1 MHYSNNYIE
10 TCLEEPSSVFKG
22 LTAKEK
28 EMIDTHHTVEIFRK
42 GESIIR
48 EGEKARGLIYI
59 VTGKVKVFK
68 MGIGGREQIIK
79 MVKSNGFIGY
89 RSIFNETTH
98 PVSASAIEETAVCII
113 EKITIIKI
121 LKKNAEFAY
130 KLLKIITDDL
140 IFTVNRTMSLTQKH
154 IRGRLAESL
163 LVLRET
169 YGTESDGKT
178 IRVALSREDIA
189 NLSNMTTSNAI
200 RTLSSM
206 ATEEIIEM
214 EGRKIR
220 IKDLNE
226 LEKISALG

>member
-28 EMIDTHHTVEIFRK
+28 EMIDAHHTVEIFRK
-42 GESIIR
+42 GEPIIR

-98 PVSASAIEETAVCII
+98 PVSAGAIEETAVCII

-178 IRVALSREDIA
+178 IRIALSREDIA